1 MLKEKLHDFKTLP
14 NELVEQIYAR
24 LNVLVE
30 DINALE
36 ISPLS
41 SNDVIRKILHSL
53 HKPKYNIVTSLLYEK
68 EIDTLEVALLESSS
82 SPRA

>member
-1 MLKEKLHDFKTLP
+1 ML
-14 NELVEQIYAR
+14 VQ
-24 LNVLVE
+24 

-41 SNDVIRKILHSL
+41 CSDVIRKILHSL

-68 EIDTLEVALLESSS
+68 EINTLEVGEDVG
-82 SPRA
+82 RI